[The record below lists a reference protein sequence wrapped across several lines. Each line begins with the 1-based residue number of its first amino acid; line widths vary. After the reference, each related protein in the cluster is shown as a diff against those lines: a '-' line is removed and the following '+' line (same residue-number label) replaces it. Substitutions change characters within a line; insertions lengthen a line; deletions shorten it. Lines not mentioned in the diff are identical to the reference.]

1 MAALTKEEKDKLVD
15 QRMEIMKEKNEKR
28 RQRQKE
34 IEDEQRAMGDA
45 AAPPT
50 YIYEPSGWREP
61 EPQQAEDVPHSGNT
75 RSAQWPGEKPQG
87 KEHDRSNS
95 RGHMRGGRGGRGG
108 RRDAHNQFSPPANSH
123 PINPPV
129 SPTSENWD
137 TEARSPPS
145 NIEQGKAESKEAQTT
160 LSPITRGRGR
170 GTRIGSGRLGGRGGH
185 GDHGEAVNRKEM
197 AGRGSQGRGADVSYE
212 STRKQNYAAYEDEL
226 QSHGGGRANTFLN
239 DGFRDDPKAGEKT
252 NAEIRGEGE
261 NRINRHPRNYGGG
274 GQVDLKDKT
283 RLRRD
288 FNPEVNMTG
297 KERHEHHKWKEERAI
312 CDQKRLERAQKGGG
326 QWARPWD
333 DGKGTSNEAE
343 LPAEYG
349 IYKDSESKRL
359 VKRVGSGRFAVDP
372 GSRRQAKFRSG
383 SVESPAMRGVTKG
396 GSSRVKSIGRGRAKN
411 LKSHQGDSG
420 ESHREVKRMDSDVK
434 VTIHSGTDTSQ
445 ASNSSAI
452 TSPHPNSHPPS
463 PNQKYQQSS
472 NKPSQSP
479 HSRAANQRPHHYNA
493 SSHDG
498 EQRRDTYNRQ
508 ISSGKRGGERRGGEV
523 RGGAKGDGERKDE
536 PRPSERRAQSSYA
549 GSSEA
554 QPGGR
559 SDKGNRKSGG
569 GINQSSNKNT
579 RVSSGVSPKP
589 QQHNQSSPN
598 TKSTQAKATSAK
610 HTGKV
615 EQVDW
620 KTKDDSEEQEV
631 IITDEDDEDGWVD
644 IDTDEDF
651 TEEEEEEE
659 TPRPSKEPTPARSNL
674 SKESTP
680 VPHSTSQNPA
690 SIATPP
696 AANANAPVTDTV
708 TPMTPEKGVSAAVS
722 DLALPATTGT
732 TEDGKATDTL
742 TTTGCAKE
750 ETKAPVKAKL
760 HIDIRDPVDEEEEVA
775 DFLKTPEGG
784 PQKIDW
790 AAEMEAESPASTPNP
805 GQDKVAP

>member
-274 GQVDLKDKT
+274 GQVDLKDKVREQRQQST

-445 ASNSSAI
+445 ASN
-452 TSPHPNSHPPS
+452 
-463 PNQKYQQSS
+463 
-472 NKPSQSP
+472 
-479 HSRAANQRPHHYNA
+479 
-493 SSHDG
+493 
-498 EQRRDTYNRQ
+498 
-508 ISSGKRGGERRGGEV
+508 
-523 RGGAKGDGERKDE
+523 
-536 PRPSERRAQSSYA
+536 
-549 GSSEA
+549 
-554 QPGGR
+554 
-559 SDKGNRKSGG
+559 
-569 GINQSSNKNT
+569 
-579 RVSSGVSPKP
+579 SSGVSPKP